1 MLLHHYRFHPDDTL
15 FDVAAFRDELQHHRQ
30 PISLFKQ
37 ALASLRE
44 RLDERFRHG
53 ADIRD
58 LVYGRAWCL
67 DRLLEVA
74 WERFAWPDDGVALLA
89 VGGYGRGELHPHSDI
104 DLLLLLENDDDTPY
118 REPLTGFI
126 TFLWDIGLEI
136 GQSVRSLNDCE
147 REARGDVT
155 IITNLL
161 ETRTLAG
168 PERLREAMRERLS
181 SANMWSSPAF
191 FEAKWQEQ
199 IARHHKHNNSEYHLE
214 PNIKSAPGGLRDIQ
228 MIGWVAKR
236 HFGPL
241 RYEDVV
247 AQGFMNDAE
256 LRILSQGQAFL
267 WQVRYALHMLTER
280 AEDRLL
286 FDHQRTLA
294 KLFGYADTRER
305 LAVEQFMKTYYR
317 HVTALAGLNDML
329 LQHFD
334 EVILRAG
341 EALEVKSINP
351 RFEIK
356 GGYIQLRQPNVFV
369 RRPGALLELFL
380 LMAQHPEI
388 DGVRADTIRQIR
400 DHRHL
405 IDGAFRDDLR
415 HQSLFM
421 ELLRSGGDVPTQ
433 LTRMNRY
440 GVLGKYL
447 PEFGEAVGL
456 MQHDLF
462 HIYTVDAHTLRLMSF
477 LQRFREARDG
487 DEYAVAIEVIQKLP
501 KLELLW
507 IAGLYHDI
515 GKGRGGDHSELGA
528 VDAAEF
534 CRRHALASW
543 DTRLVAWLV
552 EHHLL
557 MSKTAQK
564 RDLSDPDV
572 IHAFARTVRDEVH
585 LDYLYVLTVADISA
599 TNPSLWNGWRASLM
613 RQLYTETRRVLRRGL
628 DNTVDRQGWVDET
641 RVEALG
647 LLRAIGADAVH
658 VEQLWQTFGED
669 YFLQYTPSEIAWQ
682 TQGILAHEAPAHDNP
697 SRHEQASPDQPSAS
711 PVATELPLVLVSGPS
726 EDMTEGG
733 TKIFIHARSVDD
745 LFAATAAAIEQLGL
759 SIHDARIATS
769 SDDWTLNTFILL
781 DDDGEAIREPS
792 RLEAIRRHLVE
803 ELDDPDDYPQIV
815 SRHTPRQL
823 KHFKVPI
830 EVIIEQDPANART
843 SLELVAPDRPGLL
856 ARVGRIFM
864 EQNISLSAAKI
875 ATLGERVED
884 VFFITDKQGR
894 PLTDPEAQSRLR
906 ARLCEALDV

>member
-1 MLLHHYRFHPDDTL
+1 MLLHHYRFQPDETL
-15 FDVAAFRDELQHHRQ
+15 FDAAAFREELARDSQ
-30 PISLFKQ
+30 PVALFKL
-37 ALASLRE
+37 ALKTIRE
-44 RLDERFRHG
+44 RLDDRFRGG
-53 ADIRD
+53 ADVRD

-67 DRLLEVA
+67 DRLLEIA
-74 WERFAWPDDGVALLA
+74 WERFEWPDDNVALLA
-89 VGGYGRGELHPHSDI
+89 VGGYGRGELHPYSDI
-104 DLLLLLENDDDTPY
+104 DLLLLLGTDDDTPY
-118 REPLTGFI
+118 RESLTGFI
-126 TFLWDIGLEI
+126 TLLWDIGLEV

-147 REARGDVT
+147 REARSDITV
-155 IITNLL
+155 ITNLL

-168 PERLREAMRERLS
+168 PETLRSAMRERLS
-181 SANMWSSPAF
+181 TRHMWSSAAF
-191 FEAKWQEQ
+191 FEGKWQEQ
-199 IARHHKHNNSEYHLE
+199 IARHYKHDNSEYHLE
-214 PNIKSAPGGLRDIQ
+214 PNLKSAPGGLRDIQ

-267 WQVRYALHMLTER
+267 WQIRYALHMIAGR
-280 AEDRLL
+280 AEDRML
-286 FDHQRTLA
+286 FDHQRALA
-294 KLFGYADTRER
+294 KLFGYADTPQR
-305 LAVEQFMKTYYR
+305 LAVEQFMKAYYR

-334 EVILRAG
+334 EVILHAG
-341 EALEVKSINP
+341 EALEVKPING
-351 RFEIK
+351 RFENR
-356 GGYIQLRQPNVFV
+356 GGYIQLRHPNVFL

-388 DGVRADTIRQIR
+388 EGVRADTIRQIR

-405 IDGAFRDDLR
+405 IDDAFRDDLR

-462 HIYTVDAHTLRLMSF
+462 HIYTVDAHTLRLLSF
-477 LQRFREARDG
+477 LQRFREERDT
-487 DEYAVAIEVIQKLP
+487 DEYTVAIDVIQKLP

-515 GKGRGGDHSELGA
+515 GKGRGGDHSKLGA
-528 VDAAEF
+528 VDAAGF
-534 CRRHALASW
+534 CRRHALSSW
-543 DTRLVAWLV
+543 DTQLVTWLV

-564 RDLSDPDV
+564 RDISDPDV
-572 IHAFARTVRDEVH
+572 IHAFARTVRDETH

-599 TNPSLWNGWRASLM
+599 TNPTLWNGWRASLM

-628 DNTVDRQGWVDET
+628 DNTVDRQGWVSET
-641 RVEALG
+641 REEALG
-647 LLRAIGADAVH
+647 LLRTVGADVTRVAA
-658 VEQLWQTFGED
+658 LWQTFGED
-669 YFLQYTPSEIAWQ
+669 YFLQYTPSEIVWQ
-682 TQGILAHEAPAHDNP
+682 TQGILAHHDD
-697 SRHEQASPDQPSAS
+697 H
-711 PVATELPLVLVSGPS
+711 LPLVLVSAPS

-733 TKIFIHARSVDD
+733 TKLFIHTRSADD

-781 DDDGEAIREPS
+781 DDDDDAIRDPA
-792 RLEAIRRHLVE
+792 RLETIRRHLVE

-823 KHFKVPI
+823 KHFRVPV

-843 SLELVAPDRPGLL
+843 SLELIAPDRPGLL

-864 EQNISLSAAKI
+864 EQNIALSTAKI

-884 VFFITDKQGR
+884 VFFITDKHGR
-894 PLTDPEAQSRLR
+894 PLTDPEAQARLR
-906 ARLCEALDV
+906 ERLYQVLDV